1 MDKKAA
7 MVALGCRVNQSEGE
21 GLLACFTNVGY
32 EIVPFQ
38 EKADVYI
45 IHTCTVTSKADSK
58 SRQLIRKAKKNNKD
72 SIIVVTGCYAQ
83 TAPGELLG
91 MAEVD
96 LVLGMKDRNQVVT
109 LVKGLESGEKKAVVA
124 NVFKERDFEGLPFV
138 STEKTRAFIKIEE
151 GCESF
156 CTYCIIPIARGPI
169 RSRQESDILNEVEKL
184 SNMGYQE
191 VVLTGIHTGAYGK
204 DFKNS
209 TTLATLVKK
218 IIEIDGIK
226 RIRFGSLD
234 PNEISD
240 EFLAVFADK
249 KVMPHLHLSLQSGDD
264 TILKLMKRPYDSS
277 LYEAV
282 ALKIRAIKEDVS
294 LTTDVMVGFPYET
307 NFEHEN
313 SMGFILKTA
322 LDNLH
327 IFKYSKRKG
336 TKAAAFPEQ
345 VEETVK
351 NKRATEMKA
360 LKNKLHSLFL
370 EQMVG
375 KTLLVLVEENKENLA
390 IGYSENYLRVSFA
403 SQSSEV
409 NKIVSIKITGVS
421 GDCLIAIEDINPV
434 APIHC
439 LIIPKKHAATVAEM
453 DGD

>member
-1 MDKKAA
+1 MNKKVA

-21 GLLACFTNVGY
+21 GLLTCFTNAGY
-32 EIVPFQ
+32 KIAPFQ

-58 SRQLIRKAKKNNKD
+58 SRQLIRKAKKINKD

-96 LVLGMKDRNQVVT
+96 LVLGMKDRNQVVH
-109 LVKGLESGEKKAVVA
+109 LVEGLESGEKKSVVA

-169 RSRQESDILNEVEKL
+169 RSRPESDILNEVEKL
-184 SNMGYQE
+184 STMGYQE

-204 DFKNS
+204 DFKNR
-209 TTLATLVKK
+209 TTLATLVEK
-218 IIEIDGIK
+218 IIEIEGIK

-234 PNEISD
+234 PNETSD
-240 EFLAVFADK
+240 EFLAIFAAE

-264 TILKLMKRPYDSS
+264 TILKLMKRPYDSR
-277 LYEAV
+277 LYEEV

-307 NFEHEN
+307 ELEHEN
-313 SMGFILKTA
+313 SMNFILNIA

-327 IFKYSKRKG
+327 VFKYSKRKS
-336 TKAAAFPEQ
+336 TKAAAFPQQ
-345 VEETVK
+345 VEETIK
-351 NKRATEMKA
+351 NKRAGDMKT
-360 LKNKLHSLFL
+360 LKNKLHRLFL
-370 EQMVG
+370 EKMVG
-375 KTLLVLVEENKENLA
+375 KTLLVLVEENKENVA
-390 IGYSENYLRVSFA
+390 MGYSENYLRVSFR
-403 SQSSEV
+403 SQNSEV
-409 NKIVSIKITGVS
+409 NKIVPIKITEVN
-421 GDCLIAIEDINPV
+421 GDCLIGIE
-434 APIHC
+434 
-439 LIIPKKHAATVAEM
+439 EE
-453 DGD
+453 